1 MFSSKVVPAFLCSK
15 LNILLRPEH
24 LPLRSTNLS
33 PEETPISTS
42 GVMILL
48 YLALLVS
55 FPLTIHPQ
63 SFLSESEKI
72 TASDQGNTTSLKE
85 LVPDQYLK
93 SYNRWKEALL
103 SVEVGRQLWKRYAAN
118 PSFHLTI
125 IVSRDQG
132 EGAKVT
138 DYRWE
143 SGKLIAATI
152 TLGSK
157 LSHGYPGQF
166 CYPVLGSLA
175 LVKSEWG
182 DGKDNVLAAAKIAHE
197 LGHVDQTANADPN
210 SYKLQNE
217 LLGVY
222 NSHFVANGYNTDDPV
237 LKDLVGLIGGTP
249 ADVSRDREYWAETYS
264 LRYLLDK
271 SRTDDRRQLLKLV
284 RKYIQSEAQISSLP
298 SQIEWDRLTSGQCE
312 VTADVN
318 CVRLA
323 EK

>member
-1 MFSSKVVPAFLCSK
+1 MSSDEIARKSFASSNVNSAGVRFIKREMGKPLPDLPILEMFSSKVVPAFLRYR

-24 LPLRSTNLS
+24 LPLRSANLC

-72 TASDQGNTTSLKE
+72 AASDQGKAASLKE

-103 SVEVGRQLWKRYAAN
+103 SVEVGRQLWKRYAAD

-182 DGKDNVLAAAKIAHE
+182 DGK
-197 LGHVDQTANADPN
+197 
-210 SYKLQNE
+210 
-217 LLGVY
+217 
-222 NSHFVANGYNTDDPV
+222 
-237 LKDLVGLIGGTP
+237 
-249 ADVSRDREYWAETYS
+249 
-264 LRYLLDK
+264 
-271 SRTDDRRQLLKLV
+271 
-284 RKYIQSEAQISSLP
+284 
-298 SQIEWDRLTSGQCE
+298 
-312 VTADVN
+312 
-318 CVRLA
+318 
-323 EK
+323 